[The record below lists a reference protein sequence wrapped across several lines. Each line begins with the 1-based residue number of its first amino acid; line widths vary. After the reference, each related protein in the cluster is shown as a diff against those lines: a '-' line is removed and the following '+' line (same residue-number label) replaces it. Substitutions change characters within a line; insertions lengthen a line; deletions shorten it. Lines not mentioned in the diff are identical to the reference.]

1 MSKQRWRET
10 LTRDRASVPAEQRAL
25 QAHSLTRLALE
36 FVAGT
41 GARTVCCYVPV
52 GEEPGELELL
62 DRLHETGVEVLLPI
76 VVGKGPLEW
85 ARYTGPD
92 SLERAAFGLLEP
104 NGERLSAE
112 AVGRAEV
119 VFVPALAV
127 DHQGIRLGKGAGYY
141 DRSLSAARPDVE
153 LVAVIGDTE
162 FVEALPG
169 EEHDVR
175 MTAVMTPE
183 RGVVRLP
190 V

>member
-10 LTRDRASVPAEQRAL
+10 LTRDRASVPAEQRAQ
-25 QAHSLTRLALE
+25 QAQSLTRLALE
-36 FVAGT
+36 FVART
-41 GARTVCCYVPV
+41 GAGTVGCYVPV
-52 GEEPGELELL
+52 GDEPGELGLL
-62 DRLHETGVEVLLPI
+62 DRLHEAGVEVLLPV

-92 SLERAAFGLLEP
+92 SLKRATFGLLEP
-104 NGERLSAE
+104 SGERLGADAVAGAE
-112 AVGRAEV
+112 L

-127 DHQGIRLGKGAGYY
+127 DHQGLRLGKGAGYY
-141 DRSLSAARPDVE
+141 DRSLGAARPDVE
-153 LVAVIGDTE
+153 LVAVVDDTE

>member
-25 QAHSLTRLALE
+25 QAQSLTRLAVEL
-36 FVAGT
+36 VART

-52 GEEPGELELL
+52 GEEPGELRLL
-62 DRLHETGVEVLLPI
+62 DRLHETGVEVLLPV

-92 SLERAAFGLLEP
+92 SLERAGFGLLEP
-104 NGERLSAE
+104 NGERLGAE

-141 DRSLSAARPDVE
+141 DRSLGAARPEVE